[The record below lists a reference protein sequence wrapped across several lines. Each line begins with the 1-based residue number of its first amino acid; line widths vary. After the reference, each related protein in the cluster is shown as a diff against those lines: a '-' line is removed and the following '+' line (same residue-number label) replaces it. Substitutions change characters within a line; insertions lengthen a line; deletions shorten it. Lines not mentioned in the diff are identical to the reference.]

1 MSSLKLNKITIS
13 NLDPT
18 ESAAVVGGRAAESS
32 LPCVSIGV
40 SLFFTITTGRC
51 GCTPDDMTC
60 RPGHQDTCGLCTE
73 LPDEEVEE

>member
-18 ESAAVVGGRAAESS
+18 ESAAVVGGQAAESS
-32 LPCVSIGV
+32 LPCVSIGF
-40 SLFFTITTGRC
+40 SLITMILTTHC
-51 GCTPDDMTC
+51 GSVPDDLTC

-73 LPDEEVEE
+73 LPDEEDEG